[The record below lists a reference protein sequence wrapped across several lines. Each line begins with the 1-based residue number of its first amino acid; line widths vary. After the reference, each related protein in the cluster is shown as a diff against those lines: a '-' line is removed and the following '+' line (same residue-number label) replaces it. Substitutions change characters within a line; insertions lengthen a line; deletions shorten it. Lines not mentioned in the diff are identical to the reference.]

1 MTKEST
7 WMQSRVR
14 HPRETMRDEGELRAR
29 AASVKANPTPDSR
42 SSYNNNSLTT
52 TSLLPATPLIDI
64 DRYTLLNNADS
75 QLQRLDSR
83 HPPATVPQQTRA
95 VS

>member
-1 MTKEST
+1 MTKASSS
-7 WMQSRVR
+7 MQGRVR

-42 SSYNNNSLTT
+42 SSYNNNTLTT
-52 TSLLPATPLIDI
+52 TSLLPTVPLIDI
-64 DRYTLLNNADS
+64 DRYTLLNNADLH
-75 QLQRLDSR
+75 LQRLDSR

>member
-1 MTKEST
+1 
-7 WMQSRVR
+7 MQSRVR

-42 SSYNNNSLTT
+42 SSYNNNILATT

-64 DRYTLLNNADS
+64 DRYTLLNNAD
-75 QLQRLDSR
+75 LHLHPLNPC
-83 HPPATVPQQTRA
+83 HPPATVPQQTPS